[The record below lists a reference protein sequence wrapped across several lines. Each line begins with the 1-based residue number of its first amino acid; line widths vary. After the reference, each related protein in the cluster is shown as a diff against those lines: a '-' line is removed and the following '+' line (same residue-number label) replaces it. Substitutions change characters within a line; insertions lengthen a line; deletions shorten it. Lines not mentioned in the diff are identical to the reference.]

1 MQRGDRAALERALDV
16 FERSTSEM
24 QHAELSWHCAR
35 MRVIERLNRGP
46 LQDLSAQLAA
56 LRERGANLQLFAY
69 DQVCRHD
76 LLVLL
81 RQTMEPAQLAKLVP
95 SPSLP
100 VPEDPPAIVAMKLR
114 GAVNLGFRDAARAGL
129 LELSR
134 RGLEKLPCDR
144 DFLGVLNHLALTAVA
159 LDEHE
164 PIAALLSLL
173 RPHADYYAAD
183 IGIHCDG
190 SVAYALGQMTRMLGK
205 RDEACQYFEHAIAR
219 NERFEL
225 PARAAESRY
234 ELAAT
239 LLKPATAGNR
249 KRARELLAKAH
260 EAASALGLSVLRAR
274 ANALSNEL

>member
-1 MQRGDRAALERALDV
+1 M
-16 FERSTSEM
+16 
-24 QHAELSWHCAR
+24 
-35 MRVIERLNRGP
+35 
-46 LQDLSAQLAA
+46 
-56 LRERGANLQLFAY
+56 LQLFAH

-76 LLVLL
+76 MLVLL
-81 RQTMEPAQLAKLVP
+81 RQTMEPTQLMKLVP

-114 GAVNLGFRDAARAGL
+114 GAAHLGFKDAARAGL
-129 LELSR
+129 LEVSR
-134 RGLEKLPCDR
+134 RGLERLPCDR

-159 LDEHE
+159 LAERE
-164 PIAALLSLL
+164 PIEQLRALL

-190 SVAYALGQMTRMLGK
+190 SVAYALGLMARMVGD
-205 RDEACQYFEHAIAR
+205 RDEASELFEHAVHR

-239 LLKPATAGNR
+239 LLRSGGAGNR
-249 KRARELLAKAH
+249 RRARELLANAH

-274 ANALSNEL
+274 ANGLSNEL